1 MKKLDRGFKL
11 KEKKLLNLNLNLQIY
26 NMGTNM
32 KCFGFCNVISKKNHK
47 KMLKLK
53 IKLCNLISYQLKPKI
68 LNIFQFKHTLSIQI
82 VCPRINFRIHKSL
95 EFNL

>member
-1 MKKLDRGFKL
+1 
-11 KEKKLLNLNLNLQIY
+11 
-26 NMGTNM
+26 
-32 KCFGFCNVISKKNHK
+32 
-47 KMLKLK
+47 MLKLK

-68 LNIFQFKHTLSIQI
+68 LNIFQFKPTLSIQI

>member
-1 MKKLDRGFKL
+1 
-11 KEKKLLNLNLNLQIY
+11 
-26 NMGTNM
+26 M
-32 KCFGFCNVISKKNHK
+32 KCFGFYNVISKKKIIK

-68 LNIFQFKHTLSIQI
+68 LNIFQFKRTLSIQI

>member
-1 MKKLDRGFKL
+1 
-11 KEKKLLNLNLNLQIY
+11 
-26 NMGTNM
+26 M
-32 KCFGFCNVISKKNHK
+32 KCFGFYNVISKKKKIIK

-68 LNIFQFKHTLSIQI
+68 LNIFQFKRTLSIQI

>member
-1 MKKLDRGFKL
+1 
-11 KEKKLLNLNLNLQIY
+11 
-26 NMGTNM
+26 MGTNM
-32 KCFGFCNVISKKNHK
+32 KCFGFCNVISKNNHK

-68 LNIFQFKHTLSIQI
+68 LNIFQFKRTLSIQI

>member
-1 MKKLDRGFKL
+1 
-11 KEKKLLNLNLNLQIY
+11 
-26 NMGTNM
+26 
-32 KCFGFCNVISKKNHK
+32 
-47 KMLKLK
+47 MLKLK

-68 LNIFQFKHTLSIQI
+68 LNIFQFKRTLSIQI

>member
-1 MKKLDRGFKL
+1 
-11 KEKKLLNLNLNLQIY
+11 
-26 NMGTNM
+26 M
-32 KCFGFCNVISKKNHK
+32 KCFGFYNVISKKKIIK

-68 LNIFQFKHTLSIQI
+68 LNIFQFKPTLSIQI
-82 VCPRINFRIHKSL
+82 VCPRINFWIHKSL